1 MRAQSRKGMGMVLLR
16 FLELM
21 RYLTA
26 PLLFFVLFSLTSDS
40 EEVRRPV
47 RASAIRVHA
56 RPITPDRFII
66 GTAPGLP
73 LSVTGAW
80 HLTSDNPD
88 FGGLSAL
95 HVSGG
100 ALTMVSDKGALV
112 RLGVDAAS
120 QEWEGTVSPLPPKCG
135 ASSLSDNN
143 DTESLVSDQRTGA
156 LWIGFESR
164 NVICRIADVAAGGSL
179 VVAPKGMADW
189 GATSGPEAMVRRR
202 DGSFLVFQEK
212 PVRLAKTGEVIVFS
226 REPTANGSKS
236 TVMHYRPP
244 SGFLPVDAAELPDGR
259 LLILSRRF
267 ALPFQ
272 FTSRISVVPVDRVQ
286 LGKELKGPIVARIDD
301 PRIADNFEGLSVER
315 LDDRLILWLVSDDNF
330 MKAQRTILLRLEW
343 KMSR

>member
-1 MRAQSRKGMGMVLLR
+1 MALLR

-26 PLLFFVLFSLTSDS
+26 PLLFFVLFFLTSDS

-73 LSVTGAW
+73 LAVTGAW
-80 HLTSDNPD
+80 HLTSNNPD

-120 QEWEGTVSPLPPKCG
+120 QEWEGTVSPLPSKCG
-135 ASSLSDNN
+135 ASSQSDNN

-164 NVICRIADVAAGGSL
+164 NVICRIADVAAGGSSRGPIRPLRGRPRPLPGCSLLDL
-179 VVAPKGMADW
+179 VPRTK
-189 GATSGPEAMVRRR
+189 SRLRRR
-202 DGSFLVFQEK
+202 
-212 PVRLAKTGEVIVFS
+212 RS
-226 REPTANGSKS
+226 RFR
-236 TVMHYRPP
+236 VC
-244 SGFLPVDAAELPDGR
+244 AAL
-259 LLILSRRF
+259 
-267 ALPFQ
+267 
-272 FTSRISVVPVDRVQ
+272 
-286 LGKELKGPIVARIDD
+286 
-301 PRIADNFEGLSVER
+301 
-315 LDDRLILWLVSDDNF
+315 
-330 MKAQRTILLRLEW
+330 LLRPE
-343 KMSR
+343 